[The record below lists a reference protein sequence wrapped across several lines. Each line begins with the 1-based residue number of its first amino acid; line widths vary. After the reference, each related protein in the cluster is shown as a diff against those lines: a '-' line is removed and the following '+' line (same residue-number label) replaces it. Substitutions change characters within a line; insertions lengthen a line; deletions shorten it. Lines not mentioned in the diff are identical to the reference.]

1 MNDRYF
7 HNPFLIA
14 LVHKSG
20 QQMSGGQSDMYTNM
34 HGDMFRLNENKC
46 GLNHYLI
53 HINLEWREIPQHQ
66 MCSMVYCWGGGG
78 WMLMVSRL

>member
-7 HNPFLIA
+7 QNPFLIA

-53 HINLEWREIPQHQ
+53 HINLEFEGSPPPHQ
-66 MCSMVYCWGGGG
+66 IYSMVYCGVGVDGI
-78 WMLMVSRL
+78 

>member
-7 HNPFLIA
+7 QNPFLIA

-46 GLNHYLI
+46 GLNHNLI
-53 HINLEWREIPQHQ
+53 HINLEFEGSPPHTKYIAWCI
-66 MCSMVYCWGGGG
+66 VGWGE
-78 WMLMVSRL
+78 LMVFRL